1 LRPRHFAKVAKE
13 ENTAVLNRKH
23 SKTKHDKHDH
33 GVGSG
38 SLLGGIGLI
47 GLTDLEPIVLA
58 ALATEEPLLLIGPHG
73 TGKTL
78 LLTRI
83 AEAIGLEFRHY
94 NSSLLNFDDLIG
106 FPLPDKNGSLDYVR
120 TPASIWGAEAVIF
133 DEISRCRPDIQNKL
147 FPIVHERRAQG
158 ILLDDLRY
166 RWAAMNPP
174 ISEDDDDGYIGS
186 EPLDPALADR
196 FAFIVEVP
204 TWNDYGEAEQIAIIL
219 ADDSAVRP
227 EAATNLRRAIASTR
241 AALASIRDSIGEPV
255 AVYVRT
261 LMALLSQAGMSLSPR
276 RAGMLL
282 RSIVAV
288 HAAAISIDAD
298 ANPTDSALLA
308 LRNGL
313 PQLAE
318 GKRINEAK
326 LLGAHREA
334 WRLVDIRPGDPLRA
348 ILTSADPVE
357 RIRLAVKANKLRKGD
372 FSTIVSDAVSQLSP
386 GAREATVVHL
396 FETGAVGRLNAAVA
410 EQIAQ
415 IYADVAT
422 PLNFSETLHARN
434 PRFTTWKKIKD
445 ILSHLDPSEPRAHL
459 AANALASCF
468 AKKQLDRPEDAEAAF
483 SAWVKTDD
491 RLAGEAA

>member
-1 LRPRHFAKVAKE
+1 MS
-13 ENTAVLNRKH
+13 NRKH
-23 SKTKHDKHDH
+23 STTKPKNSDRA
-33 GVGSG
+33 VGSG

-47 GLTDLEPIVLA
+47 GFADLEPIVLA

-78 LLTRI
+78 LLTQI
-83 AEAIGLEFRHY
+83 AEALGLDFRHY

-106 FPLPDKNGSLDYVR
+106 FPLPDKDGSLEYVK

-174 ISEDDDDGYIGS
+174 ISEDDDDGYLGS

-196 FAFIVEVP
+196 FAFIVQVP
-204 TWNDYGEAEQIAIIL
+204 SWNEYDEEEQLAIIL
-219 ADDSAVRP
+219 ADNSAVCP
-227 EAATNLRRAIASTR
+227 DAATNLRRSVTSTR
-241 AALASIRDSIGEPV
+241 AALPSIRASIGESV
-255 AVYVRT
+255 AIYVRT
-261 LMALLSQAGMSLSPR
+261 LVALLAQAGMSLSPR

-282 RSIVAV
+282 RSVLAV
-288 HAAAISIDAD
+288 HAAAISIDAG
-298 ANPTDSALLA
+298 ANPSDSALLA
-308 LRNGL
+308 VRNGL

-318 GKRINEAK
+318 GKKIKETK

-334 WRLVDIRPGDPLRA
+334 WRLAGVRPGDPLRA

-357 RIRLAVKANKLRKGD
+357 RIRLAVGATKIRKGE
-372 FSTIVSDAVSQLSP
+372 FSTIVSDAVSQLP
-386 GAREATVVHL
+386 LGAREAAVVHL

-410 EQIAQ
+410 EQTAQ

-434 PRFTTWKKIKD
+434 PRFATWKKIKD
-445 ILSHLDPSEPRAHL
+445 LLSNLNPSDPRAHL

-468 AKKQLDRPEDAEAAF
+468 AKKQLGRPEDAEEVFAAWM
-483 SAWVKTDD
+483 ATDD